1 MDYQYNS
8 DEENYISTKK
18 LFLILGLSVFGVFI
32 VLSFFVFPINN
43 LFRETVSEEAII
55 ISKSENICVVET
67 MDHPRQINN
76 CVYEPGDLVQVTF
89 DEGTQSI
96 KKHQLVN
103 N

>member
-1 MDYQYNS
+1 MDYQYHS

-18 LFLILGLSVFGVFI
+18 LFLILGFSVFGVFI

-43 LFRETVSEEAII
+43 LIRETVSEEAII
-55 ISKSENICVVET
+55 ISKSENIYVVET
-67 MDHPRQINN
+67 RDHPRQINN

-96 KKHQLVN
+96 KKHQLVYK
-103 N
+103 